1 MGVGREGVGHEG
13 QGGDGT
19 DGSLGKVEDENRFR
33 CSARQPLS
41 FIVSFFSHLL
51 LAWSGLQDRAAD
63 ADARPVTTRPLQA
76 I

>member
-41 FIVSFFSHLL
+41 FIVSFSVICFWRGVDCRIVQLTQTP
-51 LAWSGLQDRAAD
+51 A
-63 ADARPVTTRPLQA
+63 P
-76 I
+76 